1 MTIINGEDWI
11 MAKPPVPA
19 NLDAWLGQKAEA
31 FKFLDEQE
39 EIARAMAEET
49 GMPWKLHLDEAW
61 DLVLELR
68 TFAKVWDLCA
78 VSQGHEGV

>member
-1 MTIINGEDWI
+1 MLSTSSVEQLWI
-11 MAKPPVPA
+11 MTDTK
-19 NLDAWLGQKAEA
+19 LDAWLGQKAEA

-68 TFAKVWDLCA
+68 TFAKAWDLCA
-78 VSQGHEGV
+78 VSQGHEIDG